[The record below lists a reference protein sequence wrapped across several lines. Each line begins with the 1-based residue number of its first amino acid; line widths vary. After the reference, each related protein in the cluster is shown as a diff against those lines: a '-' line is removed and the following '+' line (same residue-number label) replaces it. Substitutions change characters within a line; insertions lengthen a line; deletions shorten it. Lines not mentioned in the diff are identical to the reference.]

1 MKYIVIIVVTIFVA
15 IGAFQNC
22 QNSQSRAAANK
33 SVTSQQVNGEKIIQP
48 DLSMAQINQV
58 NILFQEKQTVQ
69 RASGSSYDLIVNKTL
84 KINLET
90 SQIESVSEANDNSE
104 KYCLTEDLKSELLS
118 ILRASQ
124 VCQVPP
130 ATQDQICTQV
140 MALPYAQIITS
151 QEQVNLGE
159 ATDGCGS
166 NKVNLCADQATVLQ
180 GYISHLK
187 QVYSNLTCP

>member
-1 MKYIVIIVVTIFVA
+1 VKYIVIILVTVFVA

-22 QNSQSRAAANK
+22 QNSQNPNSVNQPAASA
-33 SVTSQQVNGEKIIQP
+33 QVNGEKIIQP
-48 DLSMAQINQV
+48 DLGQAQINQV
-58 NILFQEKQTVQ
+58 NLFFQEKQTVQ
-69 RASGSSYDLIVNKTL
+69 RSSGSSYDLIANKTL

-90 SQIESVSEANDNSE
+90 SLIEAVTEFKDTSE
-104 KYCLTEDLKSELLS
+104 KYCLSEDLKSELLS

-140 MALPYAQIITS
+140 MALPYAQIITN

-166 NKVNLCADQATVLQ
+166 NKVNLCGDQATVLQ

-187 QVYSNLTCP
+187 QVYSSLTCP

>member
-1 MKYIVIIVVTIFVA
+1 MKYIVIIIVTVFVA

-22 QNSQSRAAANK
+22 QNSQNRTSANQPA
-33 SVTSQQVNGEKIIQP
+33 TSQQVNGEKIIQP
-48 DLSMAQINQV
+48 DLGRAQINQV
-58 NILFQEKQTVQ
+58 NVLFQEKQTVQ
-69 RASGSSYDLIVNKTL
+69 RSSGSSYDLIANKTL

-90 SQIESVSEANDNSE
+90 SQIEAVTEGKEASEQ
-104 KYCLTEDLKSELLS
+104 YCLSEDLKSELLS
-118 ILRASQ
+118 ILHASQ

-130 ATQDQICTQV
+130 AIQDQICTQV
-140 MALPYAQIITS
+140 MVLPYAQIITS

-166 NKVNLCADQATVLQ
+166 NKVNLCGDQTTVLQ

-187 QVYSNLTCP
+187 QVYSTLTCP